1 MSPIDKILDKLSKL
15 KASAEGETAIGN
27 SAAAEAFASAIN
39 RLLLQH
45 ELSEA
50 DIPIGG
56 VRDEPIVEQFVDL
69 KAYGIKQS
77 RVRIGWQEALARVV
91 APAHLCKFLV
101 LCGSN
106 WITFVG
112 TKQHVTAAEY
122 AYGVLCAAADRMS
135 FAAREQWWRDECGGQ
150 HLESN
155 GFRGAW
161 LTGFVQ
167 RINERFKEARK
178 VEVAATGNATQAL
191 MKLDSALVRAQK
203 HVDERYKSRT
213 PAASMGGA
221 NRQGYEAGRKAAD
234 AMKLGQKGVGSSTR
248 KGLGE

>member
-1 MSPIDKILDKLSKL
+1 MTQDKIFDKLSKL
-15 KASAEGETAIGN
+15 KASAEGEAKLGN
-27 SAAAEAFASAIN
+27 SEAAEAFASAIN

-56 VRDEPIVEQFVDL
+56 VKDEPIVEQFVDL
-69 KAYGIKQS
+69 KSYGIKS
-77 RVRIGWQEALARVV
+77 TSVRIGWQEALARVV

-101 LCGSN
+101 HSGSN
-106 WITFVG
+106 CITFVG
-112 TKQHVTAAEY
+112 TLQHVTAAEY

-135 FAAREQWWRDECGGQ
+135 FAARELWWKEACGGK

-167 RINERFKEARK
+167 RINERFKEARRA
-178 VEVAATGNATQAL
+178 EVAASQMSSSTAL
-191 MKLDSALVRAQK
+191 MRLEGALVRAQA
-203 HVDERYKSRT
+203 HIDEKYKRKIKT
-213 PAASMGGA
+213 AKMGGE
-221 NRQGYEAGRKAAD
+221 NSEGYRAGRAAAD
-234 AMKLGQKGVGSSTR
+234 AMKLGQKGVEGSER
-248 KGLGE
+248 KRIS